1 MGLAADVGSLARLPR
16 IIGSASLVCEMAYTA
31 QPLTA
36 DAALRVGLT
45 SRLCATTAALR
56 LESLEFAATIASKSP
71 LAVVGTKVEPRCH
84 LSHRPTLMPL
94 TSAPRSSPP
103 QSNLLFAREH
113 SVADSN
119 ERVAVWNA
127 ACLQTE
133 DIPASVS
140 ARGSGQPPVFAKL

>member
-1 MGLAADVGSLARLPR
+1 VGLAADVGSLARLPR

-71 LAVVGTKVEPRCH
+71 LAVVGTK
-84 LSHRPTLMPL
+84 
-94 TSAPRSSPP
+94 
-103 QSNLLFAREH
+103 SNLLFAREH